1 MDVDAT
7 FRFPIGIF
15 VIDQVIYNG
24 LCYIISKLAAHQKRQ
39 IKMQEEW

>member
-15 VIDQVIYNG
+15 VIDRMIYNG
-24 LCYIISKLAAHQKRQ
+24 LYYIISKLAAHQKRQ
-39 IKMQEEW
+39 IKMPEEW